1 MKRFSYLVTAV
12 FLFAAAVSA
21 QQTAPV
27 PPALLGAQQIF
38 LSNAGTPLWNLS
50 GGPNRAYNDFYAA
63 LKSEGRFAL
72 AGDPSQAD
80 LVLTLLPA
88 DPFQLKLTIV
98 DRKSQFLLWTLFQPI
113 QVCALQKTCDKNF
126 DAGIDSLVKQFVQ
139 LTGKAPAPAP

>member
-27 PPALLGAQQIF
+27 PPV